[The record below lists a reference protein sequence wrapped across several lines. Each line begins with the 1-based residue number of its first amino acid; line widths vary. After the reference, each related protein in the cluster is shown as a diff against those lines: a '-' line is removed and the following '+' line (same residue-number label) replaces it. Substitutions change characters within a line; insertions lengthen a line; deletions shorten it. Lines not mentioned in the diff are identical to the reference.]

1 MFVFIKNKIISF
13 NMEREHLRLEFLV
26 YSMKHMQLLILS
38 SSTTTQIGSALAD
51 FYIER
56 DPTHKK
62 NMWSVCLVNT

>member
-38 SSTTTQIGSALAD
+38 SSEQQL
-51 FYIER
+51 
-56 DPTHKK
+56 K
-62 NMWSVCLVNT
+62 